1 MDELEQLSGKMEA
14 DNSQIR
20 SRKAKRV
27 VISTNKSILFKKYN
41 TYNDLGDTENTKK
54 NECLQNLCTTITTDT
69 IESIELQ
76 RPLTLNQREIHKH

>member
-41 TYNDLGDTENTKK
+41 TYK
-54 NECLQNLCTTITTDT
+54 
-69 IESIELQ
+69 
-76 RPLTLNQREIHKH
+76 